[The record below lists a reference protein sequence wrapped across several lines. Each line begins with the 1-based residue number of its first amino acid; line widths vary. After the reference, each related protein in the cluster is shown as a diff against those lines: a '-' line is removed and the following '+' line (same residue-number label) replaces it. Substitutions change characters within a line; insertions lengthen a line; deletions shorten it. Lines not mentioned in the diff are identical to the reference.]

1 MVEFLPRPSFCAAD
15 SFEGAREGTEGC
27 QSLRCFGVIRTIFL
41 GVWICMDGVKKFL
54 REFSFLQLP
63 IHTELG
69 TRMGLIYLDMD
80 CINLRFRDRLLLW
93 YWQ

>member
-1 MVEFLPRPSFCAAD
+1 MRQTALKVPGKARRGVKVFDASESFGQ
-15 SFEGAREGTEGC
+15 F
-27 QSLRCFGVIRTIFL
+27 FL
-41 GVWICMDGVKKFL
+41 GYGYVWMEL
-54 REFSFLQLP
+54 RNFCVNFSFWQLP
-63 IHTELG
+63 IQTELG